1 MGSGDTFADSP
12 HTAAQWRARM
22 SRGIVQTPGGQPA
35 EPYQPGPND
44 ILPDPV
50 PTVDITDQAVQRA
63 ALAAR
68 RRLMAGNNID
78 SSFLTGPLGAGPATG
93 AAPKATGG

>member
-1 MGSGDTFADSP
+1 MGSGDNFADSP
-12 HTAAQWRARM
+12 HTAAQWRARLGQG
-22 SRGIVQTPGGQPA
+22 RVDDPNGVPGQP
-35 EPYQPGPND
+35 YKVGPND

-68 RRLMAGNNID
+68 RRLMSGSNID
-78 SSFLTGPLGAGPATG
+78 SSVLTGPLGAGPATG
-93 AAPKATGG
+93 ATPTATGS